1 MKILG
6 LRNIGDTCF
15 LNSSLQILLICILD
29 ILPDNLTR
37 NCYCSR
43 SLKKLTLCA
52 QNKVAPLE
60 FKAVMDHL
68 TKKKFESGQ
77 HDAQEF
83 IQECLDLLH
92 DELKQIY
99 VPTMDQICLARSVEN
114 TPSRALERISW
125 KAWQDFTNND
135 DSVIKNHFFGQW
147 RSTLT
152 CKICFSEK
160 NKFEAFNFCS
170 ISPTHPDLKACI
182 LDHSKIEI
190 LENVYCEKCNE
201 KTNHTKSLELWKWP
215 KILLIHF
222 KRWLCFDMPEKNNTL
237 VNFPV
242 DDFKLRDKFS
252 KKNIL
257 YDLYG
262 VINHFGQPGGG
273 HYKSMLRGV
282 NTWYD
287 IDDDVIVRVDIR
299 KVVNPNAYILAYF
312 RKD

>member
-6 LRNIGDTCF
+6 LRNVGDTCF
-15 LNSSLQILLICILD
+15 LNSSLQILLICVID
-29 ILPDNLTR
+29 ILPSELTR
-37 NCYCSR
+37 YCYCSL

-52 QNKVAPLE
+52 SAKVAPLE
-60 FKAVMDHL
+60 FKTIVDHL
-68 TKKKFESGQ
+68 TKNRFARGQ

-99 VPTMDQICLARSVEN
+99 IPTMDQIWLDRSVEN
-114 TPSRALERISW
+114 TPAQALERISW
-125 KAWQDFTNND
+125 KAWRDFTNEDN
-135 DSVIKNHFFGQW
+135 SVIKNHFFGQW

-152 CKICFSEK
+152 CKKCFSEK
-160 NKFEAFNFCS
+160 NRFEPFNFCS
-170 ISPTHPDLKACI
+170 ISPTSGDLKGCI
-182 LDHSKIEI
+182 LDQSKAEE
-190 LENVYCEKCNE
+190 LKGVECDHCNE
-201 KTNHTKSLELWKWP
+201 KTDHSKSLELWKWP

-222 KRWLCFDMPEKNNTL
+222 KRWLCFDIPEKNNTL
-237 VNFPV
+237 VKFPV
-242 DDFKLRDKFS
+242 DNFRLRDKFS
-252 KKNIL
+252 KYTVM

-282 NTWYD
+282 DTWYEV
-287 IDDDVIVRVDIR
+287 DDDIIRHIDVKRVI
-299 KVVNPNAYILAYF
+299 NPNAYILVYF